1 MCEPSSSS
9 SVVSYTSVFPFEA
22 RLIKSQDAVNALY
35 HVGRNHLT
43 GSDAEFE
50 YCRVELWDQKQNASV
65 PVANTF
71 AARKFLVSAEVSGV
85 SGEKK
90 QSMSGNLNAVGD
102 PLDGYFNTES
112 KTFEEAAA

>member
-1 MCEPSSSS
+1 M
-9 SVVSYTSVFPFEA
+9 
-22 RLIKSQDAVNALY
+22 
-35 HVGRNHLT
+35 T

-50 YCRVELWDQKQNASV
+50 YCRVELWDQKMSASA

-71 AARKFLVSAEVSGV
+71 AARKFLVSAELSGV

-102 PLDGYFNTES
+102 PVDGYFNTETQ
-112 KTFEEAAA
+112 TFEEAAA

>member
-1 MCEPSSSS
+1 M
-9 SVVSYTSVFPFEA
+9 
-22 RLIKSQDAVNALY
+22 
-35 HVGRNHLT
+35 
-43 GSDAEFE
+43 GS
-50 YCRVELWDQKQNASV
+50 KQNASA

>member
-1 MCEPSSSS
+1 MPTAVILKFPPAVDVMPFPSEE
-9 SVVSYTSVFPFEA
+9 SV
-22 RLIKSQDAVNALY
+22 
-35 HVGRNHLT
+35 
-43 GSDAEFE
+43 
-50 YCRVELWDQKQNASV
+50 
-65 PVANTF
+65 TF
-71 AARKFLVSAEVSGV
+71 LPRSAEVSGV

>member
-1 MCEPSSSS
+1 
-9 SVVSYTSVFPFEA
+9 
-22 RLIKSQDAVNALY
+22 
-35 HVGRNHLT
+35 
-43 GSDAEFE
+43 
-50 YCRVELWDQKQNASV
+50 
-65 PVANTF
+65 
-71 AARKFLVSAEVSGV
+71 VSGV

>member
-1 MCEPSSSS
+1 MGP
-9 SVVSYTSVFPFEA
+9 EA
-22 RLIKSQDAVNALY
+22 ERFC
-35 HVGRNHLT
+35 T
-43 GSDAEFE
+43 GCK
-50 YCRVELWDQKQNASV
+50 YI
-65 PVANTF
+65 